1 MTAVE
6 DVSHIIV
13 CVTGVSGFL
22 GEHIVKCL
30 LEKGYTVRG
39 TVRDPTKEGPLQ
51 VSREQ
56 GGWSRLVLEVGLY
69 ALRLRLFDYD
79 FGGLEVQGQPCAT
92 IQAA

>member
-56 GGWSRLVLEVGLY
+56 GGFGLY
-69 ALRLRLFDYD
+69 ASRLRLFDYD

>member
-1 MTAVE
+1 MITLTRRPLLCLFRNRMMTAVE

-56 GGWSRLVLEVGLY
+56 GG
-69 ALRLRLFDYD
+69 
-79 FGGLEVQGQPCAT
+79 
-92 IQAA
+92 